1 MKNEDRIGKKQK
13 LKNRPV
19 SASKFKIDF
28 SFRREVFFIIA
39 GALVGALTYVIPI
52 TIFAIEEGSSYYF
65 TWIVFGHIAGVYSP
79 VDSVIIAGFMLH
91 ILTATSIGIVAG
103 LFLYK
108 TNILNISKPS
118 NGLKYGLFVGALVFA
133 IFAIPVQEF
142 VLGPEFARTISTT
155 NNKENTAMPSAA
167 TTNILSA
174 TEDSQSMISKPSLS
188 STNGVLVLNQLR
200 AIANSLI
207 INLVFG
213 ITLGLFSSLL
223 SIKFGARY
231 RCPQCDIS
239 FSRVDSL
246 QRHLELIH
254 GAEPILSKKVLI
266 LGGGF
271 AGVEVLRR
279 LQSRFQNDVS
289 IDITMVSKDNFFLF
303 TPMLHEVASGMIET
317 RHIVTPIR
325 AFCNRA
331 KFYASKVEHIDLNNR
346 TIVIENPIASL
357 SKKVP
362 YNEVYDT
369 TKEVEEK
376 DSNAILLSKS
386 QIGRLSYDY
395 LVIALGSETKFF
407 GTSDI
412 EKYTFPIKSWNDA
425 IVIRNHIIHQLEQ
438 AEVLL
443 RQQIKPSSSSNDDDY
458 NNPYGKHLDLYQKEE
473 KEKLCTFVIVGGG
486 FAGVETA
493 GELNDF
499 LRDSVEDY
507 YHNIESKDIRVLLI
521 QSGNRL
527 LPEMGEEL
535 AKFATQKL
543 IQSGVEVI
551 LDARVTEVTEDNIK
565 TKDGRIIP
573 TNTVIWSA
581 GVGPN
586 PIVEEIPCKHDQ
598 RSGRIVVNKF
608 LEVEGYPGIFAIGDC
623 AFIMDLNTGNPY
635 PPTAQHAIRE
645 GTVAANNIISLIEEK
660 AESNRKAFGY
670 KTKGMMAS
678 IGKRNG
684 VGEILGIEVQGFVAW
699 WIWRSYYLANL
710 PTLQK
715 KLRVLADWTIDF
727 FFKRDV
733 TMLKTI
739 LDDERNTR

>member
-1 MKNEDRIGKKQK
+1 
-13 LKNRPV
+13 
-19 SASKFKIDF
+19 
-28 SFRREVFFIIA
+28 
-39 GALVGALTYVIPI
+39 
-52 TIFAIEEGSSYYF
+52 
-65 TWIVFGHIAGVYSP
+65 
-79 VDSVIIAGFMLH
+79 MLH

-118 NGLKYGLFVGALVFA
+118 NGLKYGLFVGALVFV

-142 VLGPEFARTISTT
+142 VLGPEFARTIAIT
-155 NNKENTAMPSAA
+155 NNKETTPSNAA
-167 TTNILSA
+167 PTNISPSSE
-174 TEDSQSMISKPSLS
+174 TENSQPMISKPSLS
-188 STNGVLVLNQLR
+188 SPNGMLVLNQLR

-213 ITLGLFSSLL
+213 ITFGLFSSLL

-279 LQSRFQNDVS
+279 LQNRFQNDVS
-289 IDITMVSKDNFFLF
+289 VDITMVSKVNFFLF

-331 KFYASKVEHIDLNNR
+331 KFYAAKVEHIDLINK
-346 TIVIENPIASL
+346 TIVIENPMGSL
-357 SKKVP
+357 SKKIS
-362 YNEVYDT
+362 YSEIHST
-369 TKEVEEK
+369 TEEMEEK
-376 DSNAILLSKS
+376 DSKAILLSRS
-386 QIGRLSYDY
+386 QIDRLSYDY
-395 LVIALGSETKFF
+395 LVVAIGSKTKFF
-407 GTSDI
+407 GTSDL
-412 EKYTFPIKSWNDA
+412 EKYTFTIKSWNDA
-425 IVIRNHIIHQLEQ
+425 IVIRNHVIHQLEQ

-443 RQQIKPSSSSNDDDY
+443 RQQIKPSSSNYDDY

-473 KEKLCTFVIVGGG
+473 KERLLTFVIVGGG

-499 LRDSVEDY
+499 LRDSANDY
-507 YHNIESKDIRVLLI
+507 YHNIESKDIRILLI

-551 LDARVTEVTEDNIK
+551 LEARVTEVTANNIK
-565 TKDGRIIP
+565 TKDGRIIT

-608 LEVEGYPGIFAIGDC
+608 LEVEEYPGVFAIGDC
-623 AFIMDLNTGNPY
+623 AFILNPNTGNPY

-645 GTVAANNIISLIEEK
+645 GTVAANNIISLIEENEGADK
-660 AESNRKAFGY
+660 NRKAFDY
-670 KTKGMMAS
+670 KNKGMMAS

-715 KLRVLADWTIDF
+715 KLRVLVDWTIDF

-739 LDDERNTR
+739 LDNERNAR